1 MCLFCCAHN
10 ESFLHEK
17 CPSMQHVWEEIHA
30 GTFLQNTVK
39 STCLGLQISCILCTW
54 TIMQAMLGVLEKSEH
69 ELGMEGDV
77 ATLQPIQEQP
87 AGSEK
92 GGQNKPFFSV
102 LYRL

>member
-1 MCLFCCAHN
+1 
-10 ESFLHEK
+10 
-17 CPSMQHVWEEIHA
+17 
-30 GTFLQNTVK
+30 
-39 STCLGLQISCILCTW
+39 
-54 TIMQAMLGVLEKSEH
+54 MQAMLGVLEKSEH

-92 GGQNKPFFSV
+92 GGQNKPIFSV